1 MTVRRGRL
9 WAVGSVLT
17 LVAGAVIVA
26 GNSPPGSAAVGT
38 DLPVAFSPGVSRKP
52 VVGVGHLSTISRD
65 GNANTRL
72 SDGRGFW
79 AFADTGYRDALGRI
93 GFVSSSA
100 TFSRAGEPNIVR
112 DRLGPDGSLAQLIP
126 ASTNSCGAS
135 KPFYWPRSAARV
147 GSGATEDVYVYYEH
161 VCNGIGVSSG
171 VARYRVSATG
181 TVKAT
186 VLNRALFGPGTQ
198 PGSASAAR
206 DGDPYLYVFW
216 TDGSIRVGR
225 VTPANAGTTS
235 AYRYWNGSTWV
246 PDRNAAAGLGFSCCF
261 KISVQWVP
269 AVNRWVMADYAG
281 GYASAN
287 DPNRGRAVLR
297 FAPNPQGPWSSAQYA
312 DLPGCNR
319 SGSGTPTSKD
329 CRAVEVVPSGS
340 TADGVALAYHNP
352 MVRSGLKWTGF
363 DDGQTQ
369 VTRARISPF
378 GVLDKLFV
386 DANGRIR
393 AEGWALDP
401 ESTGPVTMAVSI
413 DGATSTPIGPAN
425 VSRSNVAS
433 SYPAYGAAHGFALD
447 AGALPAGS
455 HLVCINATNI
465 GQGMNTRIG
474 CRQLW
479 TASRFMSLTPK
490 RLLDTRPAQGGRGS
504 IPANG
509 GITLAVRGHA
519 GIPSTA
525 TSVVL
530 NLTASGASK
539 PGSIRVWP
547 GGRSQ
552 PANPVLFFEPPRDVA
567 QLTTVGLDSTGQLKF
582 SSSGAATHL
591 IADVVGYYESA
602 GTTTIGRTV
611 NVLPAR
617 FLDTRPGAKVPGGSV
632 VQVQITG
639 RGGVPTTGVSAVI
652 ANLTLTGVA
661 ATNTSATAWPGGAAL
676 PSPLTPN
683 VVSSD
688 TRSNQV
694 VVPLG
699 STGKVSLRP
708 TTSSDLILDV
718 VGYVTSGSAPSSTTG
733 RYVAFEPQRFLD
745 TVGGARKPS
754 GSVTKVTVAGR
765 GSVPSTARGVV
776 GTLSAVSSNGAGYQ
790 ILYPYGAGRPT
801 VTSLNIAGAGQSRS
815 NQVVGALGGGAVNIY
830 ASGIATHEALDVG
843 GWFTP

>member
-1 MTVRRGRL
+1 MTDRRGRL
-9 WAVGSVLT
+9 WAVAVVLV
-17 LVAGAVIVA
+17 LVAGALLVA
-26 GNSPPGSAAVGT
+26 GDARPGSATVGT

-79 AFADTGYRDALGRI
+79 AYADTGYRDALGRI

-100 TFSRAGEPNIVR
+100 TFSRAGEPNIMR

-126 ASTNSCGAS
+126 ASTNSCGAT

-147 GSGATEDVYVYYEH
+147 GTGGSEYVYVYYEH
-161 VCNGIGVSSG
+161 VCNGIGVSNG
-171 VARYRVSATG
+171 VARYRVSASG
-181 TVKAT
+181 TVQAT

-216 TDGSIRVGR
+216 TAGTTRVGR

-246 PDRNAAAGLGFSCCF
+246 PDRNAAVGLGFGCCF
-261 KISVQWVP
+261 KVSVQWVP
-269 AVNRWVMADYAG
+269 AVNRWVMVDYAG
-281 GYASAN
+281 GFASAG

-297 FAPNPQGPWSSAQYA
+297 FAANPQGPWSSSFYA

-319 SGSGTPTSKD
+319 VGSATSTSKD

-340 TADGVALAYHNP
+340 TADGIALAYHNP
-352 MVRSGLKWTGF
+352 MVKSGLRWTGF

-369 VTRARISPF
+369 VTRVRVSPF
-378 GVLDKLFV
+378 GALDKLFV
-386 DANGRIR
+386 DATGQIR

-401 ESTGPVTMAVSI
+401 ETTGPVTMAMSI
-413 DGATSTPIGPAN
+413 DGATATAIGPAN

-433 SYPAYGAAHGFALD
+433 AWPAYGAAHGFAIN
-447 AGALPAGS
+447 AGTLPAGT
-455 HLVCINATNI
+455 HTVCINATNI
-465 GQGMNTRIG
+465 GQGVNTRIG

-479 TASRFMSLTPK
+479 TPARFVPLSPR

-509 GITLAVRGHA
+509 GITVAVRGHA
-519 GIPSTA
+519 GIPNSA
-525 TSVVL
+525 TSVVV
-530 NLTASGASK
+530 NLTATGASK

-552 PANPVLFFEPPRDVA
+552 PATSVLHFEPPRDVA

-582 SSSGAATHL
+582 SAPGAATHL
-591 IADVVGYYESA
+591 VVDVVGYYESA
-602 GTTTIGRTV
+602 GATTTGRTV
-611 NVLPAR
+611 AVTSSRL
-617 FLDTRPGAKVPGGSV
+617 FDSRPGAKVGAGAT
-632 VQVQITG
+632 VQVQISG

-652 ANLTLTGVA
+652 ANLTLMGVGSP
-661 ATNTSATAWPGGAAL
+661 NTFVTAWPGGAAL
-676 PSPLTPN
+676 PSPLTSSLN
-683 VVSSD
+683 SSD
-688 TRSNQV
+688 TRSNQI

-699 STGKVSLRP
+699 STGKISLRP
-708 TTSSDLILDV
+708 ITSSDLILDV
-718 VGYVTSGSAPSSTTG
+718 VGYVTNSSAASSTTG

-776 GTLSAVSSNGAGYQ
+776 GTLSAVSSNGPGFL
-790 ILYPYGAGRPT
+790 IVYPFGTTRPT
-801 VTSLNIAGAGQSRS
+801 VTSMNIAAARQSRS
-815 NQVVGALGGGAVNIY
+815 NQIVTSLGSGAVNIY